1 MLSRVIGFLAL
12 STHTCTLRAQGSRG
26 SCTSLALVW
35 SHSHFWWDLS
45 KVSRWFTPSTH
56 MKYILYLW
64 KLSGALHRSLL
75 SVLKCMWPCIDSC
88 FYESS
93 TCFLC
98 KFRLQ
103 CVVRFVSILH
113 DIIIVFY
120 CCCAMFR
127 EWLSQFLTW
136 AYHCNANVNLY
147 LPIKLQ
153 PAYPSS
159 DQNPVME
166 SVCVFYFHC
175 VLCSVPLYGMD
186 LETFLGQIA
195 TYHPELS
202 RSTKNRM
209 GSTTEHGESRRHG
222 CCLCLL
228 KSLYG

>member
-1 MLSRVIGFLAL
+1 MHAQ
-12 STHTCTLRAQGSRG
+12 STGQQRELYIARFSVESFTLLMGSEQSEPVVHSSIHTLHASLQVHTWSIFCTCES
-26 SCTSLALVW
+26 
-35 SHSHFWWDLS
+35 
-45 KVSRWFTPSTH
+45 
-56 MKYILYLW
+56 MYM
-64 KLSGALHRSLL
+64 LSGALHRSLL